1 LFHRRRQPPLSHK
14 LFTWPYVVFMADPKT
29 VLEKNGSVDA
39 YTYLMYLRLMLKIII
54 PIWIRT

>member
-1 LFHRRRQPPLSHK
+1 
-14 LFTWPYVVFMADPKT
+14 MADPKT